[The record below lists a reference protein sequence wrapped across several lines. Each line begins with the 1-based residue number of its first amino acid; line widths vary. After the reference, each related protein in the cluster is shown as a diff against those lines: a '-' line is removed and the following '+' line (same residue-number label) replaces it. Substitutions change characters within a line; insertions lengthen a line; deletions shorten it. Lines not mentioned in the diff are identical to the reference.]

1 MEKNHKAVS
10 PRGAA
15 RKILE
20 LLKLDKKDVSSIYAF
35 AILAGILSLAM
46 PLGIQTIIG
55 FVLAGSI
62 STSIVILIFLVV
74 AAVLLYGLL
83 QVRQLQ
89 LTEKIQQKLFV
100 RYSLEFAD
108 RLPKMNI
115 EKLDAYY
122 LPELVNRFF
131 DTVSLQKAVEKLLL
145 DVPAAIIQIFFG
157 LILLSLY
164 HPVFIGFGA
173 VLTLIV
179 YLIMRYT
186 LPAGFQ
192 KSIEASNMKFAT
204 AAWLEEM
211 ARVIKSFKYSRGTNL
226 NIRKTDGIVTDYLE
240 ARTSY
245 FKVLL
250 TQYWSLIIFK
260 VVITAAM
267 LIVGAVLL
275 VDQQINIGQFIAAD
289 FVIISII
296 GSVEKL
302 ILNMDK
308 VYDILTSVE
317 KLSKVTESEVEVQG
331 TVMLSDSQNGV
342 SVLFE
347 NVGFTYGNN
356 VKALNSLNL
365 NIVPGDKVCIMGESG
380 SGKSTI
386 LRLLTGAFTN
396 FTGSILLD
404 GMPIGNYNL
413 NSIRSQTGILL
424 SQQDIFNGTIWENIT
439 MGSEEIRYEEVTDLV
454 NRCGLTSFV
463 QSLPKGYDTV
473 LDPTGKRLNS
483 KIRQDI
489 LLLRALL
496 GKKRL
501 LLLEEPLNF
510 LERKYKK
517 NIQDYIFSEENA
529 TVLIATNDAD
539 TAARCNKIIYLQD
552 GVVKASGNWSA
563 IAPFLNEN
571 YGQQ

>member
-1 MEKNHKAVS
+1 MEKNKNIVS
-10 PRGAA
+10 PMGAA

-20 LLKLDKKDVSSIYAF
+20 LLNLDKKDVSSIYAF

-55 FVLAGSI
+55 FVLAGSL
-62 STSIVILIFLVV
+62 STSIVVLIVLVV
-74 AAVLLYGLL
+74 AAVIIYGLL

-89 LTEKIQQKLFV
+89 VTEKIQQKIFV
-100 RYSLEFAD
+100 RYSFEFAD

-131 DTVSLQKAVEKLLL
+131 DTISLQKAVEKLLL
-145 DVPAAIIQIFFG
+145 DVPAAVIQIFFG
-157 LILLSLY
+157 LILLSFY
-164 HPVFIGFGA
+164 HPVFIAFGA
-173 VLTLIV
+173 VLALIG
-179 YLIMRYT
+179 YLIMRFT

-192 KSIEASNMKFAT
+192 ASIEASDQKYAT

-211 ARVIKSFKYSRGTNL
+211 ARVIKSFKYSRGTEL
-226 NIRKTDGIVTDYLE
+226 NIKKTDGIVSNYLH
-240 ARTSY
+240 ARTTY

-250 TQYWSLIIFK
+250 TQYWSLIMFK
-260 VVITAAM
+260 VLITAAM

-289 FVIISII
+289 IVILSII
-296 GSVEKL
+296 ASVEKL

-308 VYDILTSVE
+308 VYDVLTSVE
-317 KLSKVTESEVEVQG
+317 KLSKITESEIETQG
-331 TVMLSDSQNGV
+331 TVELSDLNKGV
-342 SVLFE
+342 SILFE
-347 NVGFTYGNN
+347 NVGFVYGNQS
-356 VKALNSLNL
+356 KALEGLQL
-365 NIVPGDKVCIMGESG
+365 DIAAGDKVCIMGESG

-386 LRLLTGAFTN
+386 LRLLTGAFKN
-396 FTGSILLD
+396 FSGSILVD
-404 GMPIGNYNL
+404 GIPMGNYNL
-413 NSIRSQTGILL
+413 QSVRSQTGILL
-424 SQQDIFNGTIWENIT
+424 SQQDIFHGTIWENIT
-439 MGSEEIRYEEVTDLV
+439 MGSSQIQYDEVTDLV
-454 NRCGLTSFV
+454 NRCGLTSFI
-463 QSLPKGYDTV
+463 QSLPKGYDTL

-510 LERKYKK
+510 LEKRYKQ

-529 TVLIATNDAD
+529 TVIIATNDVEI
-539 TAARCNKIIYLQD
+539 AARCNKVIYLQD
-552 GVVKASGNWSA
+552 GFVKAAGNWSS
-563 IAPFLNEN
+563 IASLLNEN
-571 YGQQ
+571 YGQ

>member
-1 MEKNHKAVS
+1 MEKNKNVVS
-10 PRGAA
+10 PMGAA

-20 LLKLDKKDVSSIYAF
+20 LLNLDKKDVSSIYAF

-55 FVLAGSI
+55 FVLAGSL
-62 STSIVILIFLVV
+62 STSIVILIILVV
-74 AAVLLYGLL
+74 AAVLVYGLL

-173 VLTLIV
+173 VLTFIV

-186 LPAGFQ
+186 LPAGFEA
-192 KSIEASNMKFAT
+192 SIEASNQKFAT

-211 ARVIKSFKYSRGTNL
+211 ARVIKSFKYSRGTQL
-226 NIRKTDGIVTDYLE
+226 NIRKTDGIVTQYLN

-260 VVITAAM
+260 VLITAAM

-289 FVIISII
+289 IVILSII
-296 GSVEKL
+296 ASVEKL

-308 VYDILTSVE
+308 VYDLLTSVE
-317 KLSKVTESEVEVQG
+317 KLSKITESEIEVQG
-331 TVMLSDSQNGV
+331 TVKLSDTSKGV
-342 SVLFE
+342 SLIFE
-347 NVGFTYGNN
+347 NVGFAYGNN
-356 VKALNSLNL
+356 AIALKD
-365 NIVPGDKVCIMGESG
+365 IQFDIDAGDKLCIMGESG

-386 LRLLTGAFTN
+386 LRLLTGAFKN
-396 FTGSILLD
+396 FSGTILLD
-404 GMPIGNYNL
+404 GIPMGNYDL
-413 NSIRSQTGILL
+413 NSLRSQTGILL
-424 SQQDIFNGTIWENIT
+424 SQQDIFHGTIWENIT
-439 MGSEEIRYEEVTDLV
+439 MGSEDIQYEEVTDLV
-454 NRCGLTSFV
+454 QRCGLTSFV
-463 QSLPKGYDTV
+463 QGLPKGYDTV

-483 KIRQDI
+483 KFRQDI

-510 LERKYKK
+510 LEKTYKH
-517 NIQDYIFSEENA
+517 NIEDYIFSEENA
-529 TVLIATNDAD
+529 TVVIATNDVEI
-539 TAARCNKIIYLQD
+539 AARCNKIIYLQD
-552 GVVKASGNWSA
+552 GFVKASGNWST
-563 IAPFLNEN
+563 IASLLNEN
-571 YGQQ
+571 NGQ

>member
-1 MEKNHKAVS
+1 MEKSKNIVS
-10 PRGAA
+10 PMGAA

-20 LLKLDKKDVSSIYAF
+20 LLNLDKKDVSSIYAF

-55 FVLAGSI
+55 FVLAGSL
-62 STSIVILIFLVV
+62 SNYIVVLIVLVV
-74 AAVLLYGLL
+74 AAVIIYGLL

-89 LTEKIQQKLFV
+89 VTEKIQQKIFV
-100 RYSLEFAD
+100 RYSFEFAD

-131 DTVSLQKAVEKLLL
+131 DTISLQKAVEKLLL
-145 DVPAAIIQIFFG
+145 DVPAAVIQIFFG
-157 LILLSLY
+157 LILLSFY
-164 HPVFIGFGA
+164 HPVFIAFGA
-173 VLTLIV
+173 VLALIG
-179 YLIMRYT
+179 YLIMRFT

-192 KSIEASNMKFAT
+192 ASIEASDQKYAT

-211 ARVIKSFKYSRGTNL
+211 ARVIKSFKYSRGTEL
-226 NIRKTDGIVTDYLE
+226 NIKKTDGIVSNYLH
-240 ARTSY
+240 ARTTY

-250 TQYWSLIIFK
+250 TQYWSLIMFK
-260 VVITAAM
+260 VLITAAM

-289 FVIISII
+289 IVILSII
-296 GSVEKL
+296 ASVEKL

-308 VYDILTSVE
+308 VYDVLTSVE
-317 KLSKVTESEVEVQG
+317 KLSKITESEIETQG
-331 TVMLSDSQNGV
+331 TVELSDLNKGV
-342 SVLFE
+342 SILFE
-347 NVGFTYGNN
+347 NVGFVYGNQS
-356 VKALNSLNL
+356 KALEGLQL
-365 NIVPGDKVCIMGESG
+365 DIAAGDKVCIMGESG

-386 LRLLTGAFTN
+386 LRLLTGAFKN
-396 FTGSILLD
+396 FTGSILVD
-404 GMPIGNYNL
+404 GIPMGNYNL
-413 NSIRSQTGILL
+413 QSVRSQTGILL
-424 SQQDIFNGTIWENIT
+424 SQQDIFHGTIWENIT
-439 MGSEEIRYEEVTDLV
+439 MGSSQIQYDEVTDLV
-454 NRCGLTSFV
+454 NRCGLTSFI
-463 QSLPKGYDTV
+463 QSLPKGYDTL

-510 LERKYKK
+510 LEKRYKQ
-517 NIQDYIFSEENA
+517 NIQDYLFSEENA
-529 TVLIATNDAD
+529 TVIIATNDVEI
-539 TAARCNKIIYLQD
+539 AARCNKVIYLQD
-552 GVVKASGNWSA
+552 GFVKAAGNWSS
-563 IAPFLNEN
+563 IASLLNEN
-571 YGQQ
+571 YGQ

>member
-1 MEKNHKAVS
+1 MEKNKNAVS
-10 PRGAA
+10 PMGAA

-20 LLKLDKKDVSSIYAF
+20 LLSLDKKDVSSIYAF

-55 FVLAGSI
+55 FVMAGSL
-62 STSIVILIFLVV
+62 STSIVILIVLVV
-74 AAVLLYGLL
+74 AAVLIYGLL

-89 LTEKIQQKLFV
+89 VTEKIQQKLFV
-100 RYSLEFAD
+100 RYALEFAD

-173 VLTLIV
+173 VLTFIV
-179 YLIMRYT
+179 FLIMRFT
-186 LPAGFQ
+186 LPAGFEA
-192 KSIEASNMKFAT
+192 SIEASNQKFAT

-226 NIRKTDGIVTDYLE
+226 NIRKTDGIVTKYLD

-250 TQYWSLIIFK
+250 TQYWSLILFK

-289 FVIISII
+289 IVILSII
-296 GSVEKL
+296 ASVEKL

-308 VYDILTSVE
+308 VYDLLTSVE
-317 KLSKVTESEVEVQG
+317 KLSKITESEIEVHG
-331 TVMLSDSQNGV
+331 TVELADTPKGV
-342 SVLFE
+342 SLLFE
-347 NVGFTYGNN
+347 KVGFIYGNN
-356 VKALNSLNL
+356 SKALDGIDL
-365 NIVPGDKVCIMGESG
+365 NIAPGDKVCIMGESG

-386 LRLLTGAFTN
+386 LRLLTGAFNN
-396 FTGSILLD
+396 FSGSILLD
-404 GMPIGNYNL
+404 GMPMGNYNL
-413 NSIRSQTGILL
+413 NSVRSQTGILL
-424 SQQDIFNGTIWENIT
+424 SQQDIFHGTIWENIT
-439 MGSEEIRYEEVTDLV
+439 MGSEDIKYEEVTDLV

-463 QSLPKGYDTV
+463 QSLPKGYDTT

-501 LLLEEPLNF
+501 LLLEEPLSF
-510 LERKYKK
+510 LEKTYKH
-517 NIQDYIFSEENA
+517 NIQDYIFSEDNA
-529 TVLIATNDAD
+529 TVIIATNDVE
-539 TAARCNKIIYLQD
+539 TAARCNKIIYLEE
-552 GVVKASGNWSA
+552 GSVKATGDWST
-563 IAPFLNEN
+563 IAPLLNEN
-571 YGQQ
+571 YGQ

>member
-1 MEKNHKAVS
+1 MEKNKNVVS
-10 PRGAA
+10 PMGAA

-20 LLKLDKKDVSSIYAF
+20 LLSLDKKDVSSIYAF

-55 FVLAGSI
+55 FVLAGSL
-62 STSIVILIFLVV
+62 STSIVVLIVLVV
-74 AAVLLYGLL
+74 AAVIIYGLL

-89 LTEKIQQKLFV
+89 VTEKIQQKIFV
-100 RYSLEFAD
+100 RYSFEFAD

-131 DTVSLQKAVEKLLL
+131 ETVSLQKAIEKLLL

-157 LILLSLY
+157 LILLSFY
-164 HPVFIGFGA
+164 HPVFIAFGA
-173 VLTLIV
+173 VLALIG

-192 KSIEASNMKFAT
+192 ASIQASDQKFAT

-211 ARVIKSFKYSRGTNL
+211 ARVIKSFKYSRGTEL
-226 NIRKTDGIVTDYLE
+226 NIKKTDGIVSNYLQ

-250 TQYWSLIIFK
+250 TQYWSLIMFK
-260 VVITAAM
+260 VLITAAM

-289 FVIISII
+289 IVILSII
-296 GSVEKL
+296 ASVEKL

-308 VYDILTSVE
+308 VYDVLTSVE
-317 KLSKVTESEVEVQG
+317 KLSKITESEIETQG
-331 TVMLSDSQNGV
+331 SVHLSDTSKGV
-342 SVLFE
+342 SILFE
-347 NVGFTYGNN
+347 NVGFVYGNQS
-356 VKALNSLNL
+356 KALEGLQL
-365 NIVPGDKVCIMGESG
+365 NIAAGDKVCIMGESG

-386 LRLLTGAFTN
+386 LRLLTGAFKN

-404 GMPIGNYNL
+404 GIPMGNYNL
-413 NSIRSQTGILL
+413 QSVRSQTGILL
-424 SQQDIFNGTIWENIT
+424 SQQDIFHGTIWENIT
-439 MGSEEIRYEEVTDLV
+439 MGSNQIHYDEVTDLV
-454 NRCGLTSFV
+454 NRCGLTSFI

-510 LERKYKK
+510 LEKRYKQ

-529 TVLIATNDAD
+529 TVIIATNDAEI
-539 TAARCNKIIYLQD
+539 AARCNKVIYLQD
-552 GVVKASGNWSA
+552 GFVKASGNWST
-563 IAPFLNEN
+563 IASLLNEN
-571 YGQQ
+571 YGQ

>member
-1 MEKNHKAVS
+1 
-10 PRGAA
+10 
-15 RKILE
+15 E
-20 LLKLDKKDVSSIYAF
+20 LLSLDKKDVSSIYAF

-55 FVLAGSI
+55 FVLAGSL
-62 STSIVILIFLVV
+62 STSIVVLIVLVV
-74 AAVLLYGLL
+74 AAVIIYGLL

-89 LTEKIQQKLFV
+89 VTEKIQQKIFV
-100 RYSLEFAD
+100 RYSFEFAD

-131 DTVSLQKAVEKLLL
+131 DTISLQKAVEKLLL

-157 LILLSLY
+157 LILLSFY
-164 HPVFIGFGA
+164 HPVFIAFGA
-173 VLTLIV
+173 VLALIG
-179 YLIMRYT
+179 YLIMRFT

-192 KSIEASNMKFAT
+192 ASIEASDQKYAT

-211 ARVIKSFKYSRGTNL
+211 ARVIKSFKYSRGTEL
-226 NIRKTDGIVTDYLE
+226 NIKKTDGIVSNYLH
-240 ARTSY
+240 ARTTY

-250 TQYWSLIIFK
+250 TQYWSLIMFK
-260 VVITAAM
+260 VLITAAM

-289 FVIISII
+289 IVILSII
-296 GSVEKL
+296 ASVEKL

-308 VYDILTSVE
+308 VYDVLTSVE
-317 KLSKVTESEVEVQG
+317 KLSKITESEIETQG
-331 TVMLSDSQNGV
+331 TVELSDLNKGV
-342 SVLFE
+342 SILFE
-347 NVGFTYGNN
+347 NVGFVYGNQS
-356 VKALNSLNL
+356 KALEGLQL
-365 NIVPGDKVCIMGESG
+365 DIAAGDKVCIMGESG

-386 LRLLTGAFTN
+386 LRLLTGAFKN
-396 FTGSILLD
+396 FTGSILVD
-404 GMPIGNYNL
+404 GIPMGNYNL
-413 NSIRSQTGILL
+413 HSVRSQTGILL
-424 SQQDIFNGTIWENIT
+424 SQQDIFHGTIWENIT
-439 MGSEEIRYEEVTDLV
+439 MGSSQIQYDEVTDLV
-454 NRCGLTSFV
+454 NRCGLTSFI
-463 QSLPKGYDTV
+463 QSLPKGYDTL

-510 LERKYKK
+510 LEKRYKQ

-529 TVLIATNDAD
+529 TVIIATNDVEI
-539 TAARCNKIIYLQD
+539 AARCNKVIYLQD
-552 GVVKASGNWSA
+552 GFVKAAGNWSS
-563 IAPFLNEN
+563 IASLLNEN
-571 YGQQ
+571 YGQ

>member
-1 MEKNHKAVS
+1 MEKNKNIVS
-10 PRGAA
+10 PMGAA

-20 LLKLDKKDVSSIYAF
+20 LLNLDKKDVSSIYAF

-55 FVLAGSI
+55 FVLAGSL
-62 STSIVILIFLVV
+62 STSIVVLIVLVV
-74 AAVLLYGLL
+74 AAVIIYGLL

-89 LTEKIQQKLFV
+89 VTEKIQQKIFV
-100 RYSLEFAD
+100 RYSFEFAD

-131 DTVSLQKAVEKLLL
+131 DTISLQKAVEKLLL
-145 DVPAAIIQIFFG
+145 DVPAAVIQIFFG
-157 LILLSLY
+157 LILLSFY
-164 HPVFIGFGA
+164 HPVFIAFGA
-173 VLTLIV
+173 VLALIG
-179 YLIMRYT
+179 YLIMRFT

-192 KSIEASNMKFAT
+192 ASIEASDQKYAT

-211 ARVIKSFKYSRGTNL
+211 ARVIKSFKYSRGTEL
-226 NIRKTDGIVTDYLE
+226 NIKKTDGIVSNYLH
-240 ARTSY
+240 ARTTY

-250 TQYWSLIIFK
+250 TQYWSLIMFK
-260 VVITAAM
+260 VLITAAM

-289 FVIISII
+289 IVILSII
-296 GSVEKL
+296 ASVEKL

-308 VYDILTSVE
+308 VYDVLTSVE
-317 KLSKVTESEVEVQG
+317 KLSKITESEIETQG
-331 TVMLSDSQNGV
+331 TVELSDLNKGV
-342 SVLFE
+342 SILFE
-347 NVGFTYGNN
+347 NVGFVYGNQS
-356 VKALNSLNL
+356 KALEGLQL
-365 NIVPGDKVCIMGESG
+365 DIAAGDKVCIMGESG

-386 LRLLTGAFTN
+386 LRLLTGAFKN
-396 FTGSILLD
+396 FSGSILVD
-404 GMPIGNYNL
+404 GIPMGNYNL
-413 NSIRSQTGILL
+413 QSVRSQTGILL
-424 SQQDIFNGTIWENIT
+424 SQQDIFHGTIWENIT
-439 MGSEEIRYEEVTDLV
+439 MGSSQIQYDEVTDLV
-454 NRCGLTSFV
+454 NRCGLTSFI
-463 QSLPKGYDTV
+463 QSLPKGYDTL

-510 LERKYKK
+510 LEKRYKQ
-517 NIQDYIFSEENA
+517 NIQDYLFSEENA
-529 TVLIATNDAD
+529 TVIIATNDVEI
-539 TAARCNKIIYLQD
+539 AARCNKVIYLQD
-552 GVVKASGNWSA
+552 GFVKAVGNWSS
-563 IAPFLNEN
+563 IASLLNEN
-571 YGQQ
+571 YGQ

>member
-1 MEKNHKAVS
+1 
-10 PRGAA
+10 
-15 RKILE
+15 LE
-20 LLKLDKKDVSSIYAF
+20 LLSLDKKDVSSIYAF

-55 FVLAGSI
+55 FVLAGSL
-62 STSIVILIFLVV
+62 STSIVVLIVLVV
-74 AAVLLYGLL
+74 AAVIIYGLL

-89 LTEKIQQKLFV
+89 VTEKIQQKIFV
-100 RYSLEFAD
+100 RYSFEFAD

-131 DTVSLQKAVEKLLL
+131 DTISLQKAVEKLLL

-157 LILLSLY
+157 LILLSFY
-164 HPVFIGFGA
+164 HPVFIAFGA
-173 VLTLIV
+173 VLALIG
-179 YLIMRYT
+179 YLIMRFT

-192 KSIEASNMKFAT
+192 ASIEASDQKYAT

-211 ARVIKSFKYSRGTNL
+211 ARVIKSFKYSRGTEL
-226 NIRKTDGIVTDYLE
+226 NIKKTDGIVSNYLH
-240 ARTSY
+240 ARTTY

-250 TQYWSLIIFK
+250 TQYWSLIMFK
-260 VVITAAM
+260 VLITAAM

-289 FVIISII
+289 IVILSII
-296 GSVEKL
+296 ASVEKL

-308 VYDILTSVE
+308 VYDVLTSVE
-317 KLSKVTESEVEVQG
+317 KLSKITESEIETQG
-331 TVMLSDSQNGV
+331 TVELSDLNKGV
-342 SVLFE
+342 SILFE
-347 NVGFTYGNN
+347 NVGFVYGNQS
-356 VKALNSLNL
+356 KALEGLQL
-365 NIVPGDKVCIMGESG
+365 DIAAGDKVCIMGESG

-386 LRLLTGAFTN
+386 LRLLTGAFKN
-396 FTGSILLD
+396 FTGSILVD
-404 GMPIGNYNL
+404 GIPMGNYNL
-413 NSIRSQTGILL
+413 HSVRSQTGILL
-424 SQQDIFNGTIWENIT
+424 SQQDIFHGTIWENIT
-439 MGSEEIRYEEVTDLV
+439 MGSSQIQYDEVTDLV
-454 NRCGLTSFV
+454 NRCGLTSFI
-463 QSLPKGYDTV
+463 QSLPKGYDTL

-510 LERKYKK
+510 LEKRYKQ

-529 TVLIATNDAD
+529 TVIIATNDVEI
-539 TAARCNKIIYLQD
+539 AARCNKVIYLQD
-552 GVVKASGNWSA
+552 GFVKAAGNWSS
-563 IAPFLNEN
+563 IASLLNEN
-571 YGQQ
+571 YGQ

>member
-1 MEKNHKAVS
+1 MEKNKNVVS
-10 PRGAA
+10 PMGAA

-20 LLKLDKKDVSSIYAF
+20 LLRLDKKDVSSIYAF

-55 FVLAGSI
+55 FVMAGSL
-62 STSIVILIFLVV
+62 STSIVILIVLVV
-74 AAVLLYGLL
+74 AAVFIYGLL

-89 LTEKIQQKLFV
+89 VTEKIQQKLFV

-173 VLTLIV
+173 VLTFIV
-179 YLIMRYT
+179 YLIMRFT

-192 KSIEASNMKFAT
+192 ASIEASNQKFAT

-211 ARVIKSFKYSRGTNL
+211 ARVIKSFKYSRGTEL
-226 NIRKTDGIVTDYLE
+226 NIKKTDGIVSQYLD

-250 TQYWSLIIFK
+250 TQYWSLIVFK
-260 VVITAAM
+260 VLITAAM

-289 FVIISII
+289 FVILSII
-296 GSVEKL
+296 ASVEKL

-308 VYDILTSVE
+308 VYDLLTSVE
-317 KLSKVTESEVEVQG
+317 KLSKITESEIEVQG
-331 TVMLSDSQNGV
+331 TVELADASKGV
-342 SVLFE
+342 SILFE
-347 NVGFTYGNN
+347 NVGFVYGNQS
-356 VKALNSLNL
+356 KALEGLQL
-365 NIVPGDKVCIMGESG
+365 NIAAGDKVCIMGESG

-386 LRLLTGAFTN
+386 LRLLTGAFKN
-396 FTGSILLD
+396 FSGSILLD
-404 GMPIGNYNL
+404 GIPMGNYNL
-413 NSIRSQTGILL
+413 NSVRSQTGILL

-439 MGSEEIRYEEVTDLV
+439 MGSNQIQYDEVTDLV
-454 NRCGLTSFV
+454 NRCGLTSFI

-510 LERKYKK
+510 LEKRYKQ

-529 TVLIATNDAD
+529 TVIIATNDAEI
-539 TAARCNKIIYLQD
+539 AARCNKVIYLQD
-552 GVVKASGNWSA
+552 GFVKASGNWST
-563 IAPFLNEN
+563 IASLLNEN
-571 YGQQ
+571 YGQ

>member
-1 MEKNHKAVS
+1 MEKNKNVVS
-10 PRGAA
+10 PMGAA

-20 LLKLDKKDVSSIYAF
+20 LLSLDKKDVSSIYAF

-55 FVLAGSI
+55 FVLAGSL
-62 STSIVILIFLVV
+62 STSIVVLIVLVV
-74 AAVLLYGLL
+74 AAVIIYGLL

-89 LTEKIQQKLFV
+89 VTEKIQQKIFV
-100 RYSLEFAD
+100 RYSFEFAD

-131 DTVSLQKAVEKLLL
+131 DTISLQKAVEKLLL

-157 LILLSLY
+157 LILLSFY
-164 HPVFIGFGA
+164 HPVFIAFGA
-173 VLTLIV
+173 VLALIG
-179 YLIMRYT
+179 YLIMRFT

-192 KSIEASNMKFAT
+192 ASIEASDQKYAT

-211 ARVIKSFKYSRGTNL
+211 ARVIKSFKYSRGTEL
-226 NIRKTDGIVTDYLE
+226 NIKKTDGIVSNYLH
-240 ARTSY
+240 ARTTY

-250 TQYWSLIIFK
+250 TQYWSLIMFK
-260 VVITAAM
+260 VLITAAM

-289 FVIISII
+289 IVILSII
-296 GSVEKL
+296 ASVEKL

-308 VYDILTSVE
+308 VYDVLTSVE
-317 KLSKVTESEVEVQG
+317 KLSKITESEIETQG
-331 TVMLSDSQNGV
+331 TVELSDLNKGV
-342 SVLFE
+342 FILFE
-347 NVGFTYGNN
+347 NVGFVYGNQS
-356 VKALNSLNL
+356 KALEGLQL
-365 NIVPGDKVCIMGESG
+365 DIAAGDKVCIMGESG

-386 LRLLTGAFTN
+386 LRLLTGAFKN
-396 FTGSILLD
+396 FTGSILVD
-404 GMPIGNYNL
+404 GIPMGNYNL
-413 NSIRSQTGILL
+413 HSVRSQTGILL
-424 SQQDIFNGTIWENIT
+424 SQQDIFHGTIWENIT
-439 MGSEEIRYEEVTDLV
+439 MGSSQIQYDEVTDLV
-454 NRCGLTSFV
+454 NRCGLTSFI
-463 QSLPKGYDTV
+463 QSLPKGYDTL

-510 LERKYKK
+510 LEKRYKQ

-529 TVLIATNDAD
+529 TVIIATNDVEI
-539 TAARCNKIIYLQD
+539 AARCNKVIYLQD
-552 GVVKASGNWSA
+552 GFVKAAGNWSS
-563 IAPFLNEN
+563 IASLLNEN
-571 YGQQ
+571 YGQ

>member
-1 MEKNHKAVS
+1 MEKNKKVVS
-10 PRGAA
+10 PMGAT

-20 LLKLDKKDVSSIYAF
+20 LLSLDKKDVSSIYAF

-55 FVLAGSI
+55 FVMAGSL
-62 STSIVILIFLVV
+62 STSIVILIVLVV
-74 AAVLLYGLL
+74 AAVLLLGLL

-89 LTEKIQQKLFV
+89 VTEKIQQKLFV

-157 LILLSLY
+157 LILLSMY

-192 KSIEASNMKFAT
+192 ASIEASDQKFAT
-204 AAWLEEM
+204 ASWLEEM
-211 ARVIKSFKYSRGTNL
+211 ARVIKSFKYSRGTKL
-226 NIRKTDGIVTDYLE
+226 NIRKTDGIVTKYLD

-250 TQYWSLIIFK
+250 TQYWSLILFK

-267 LIVGAVLL
+267 LIVGAILL

-289 FVIISII
+289 IVIISII
-296 GSVEKL
+296 ASVEKL

-308 VYDILTSVE
+308 VYDLLTSVE
-317 KLSKVTESEVEVQG
+317 KLSKITESEIEKHG
-331 TVMLSDSQNGV
+331 TVILSDTPKGV
-342 SVLFE
+342 SLLFE

-356 VKALNSLNL
+356 SKALEGLSLN
-365 NIVPGDKVCIMGESG
+365 IDPGDKICIMGESG

-386 LRLLTGAFTN
+386 LRLLTGAFNN

-404 GMPIGNYNL
+404 GIPLGNYNL
-413 NSIRSQTGILL
+413 NSVRSQTGILL
-424 SQQDIFNGTIWENIT
+424 SQQDIFHGTIWENIT
-439 MGSEEIRYEEVTDLV
+439 MGSEEISYEEVTDLV

-463 QSLPKGYDTV
+463 QSLPQGYDTV

-510 LERKYKK
+510 LEKTYKH
-517 NIQDYIFSEENA
+517 NIQDYIFSEENV
-529 TVLIATNDAD
+529 TVIIATNDVE
-539 TAARCNKIIYLQD
+539 TAARCNKIVYLEE
-552 GVVKASGNWSA
+552 GVVKASGNWST
-563 IAPFLNEN
+563 IAPLLNEN
-571 YGQQ
+571 HGQ

>member
-1 MEKNHKAVS
+1 MEKNKNAVS
-10 PRGAA
+10 PMGAA

-20 LLKLDKKDVSSIYAF
+20 LLSLDKKDVSSIYAF

-55 FVLAGSI
+55 FVMAGSL
-62 STSIVILIFLVV
+62 STSIVILIVLVV
-74 AAVLLYGLL
+74 AAVLLLGLL

-89 LTEKIQQKLFV
+89 VTEKIQQKLFV

-157 LILLSLY
+157 LILLSMY
-164 HPVFIGFGA
+164 HRVFIGFGA

-192 KSIEASNMKFAT
+192 ASIEASDQKFAT
-204 AAWLEEM
+204 ASWLEEM
-211 ARVIKSFKYSRGTNL
+211 ARVIKSFKYSRGTKL
-226 NIRKTDGIVTDYLE
+226 NIRKTDGIVTKYLD

-250 TQYWSLIIFK
+250 TQYWSLILFK

-267 LIVGAVLL
+267 LIVGAILL

-289 FVIISII
+289 IVIISII
-296 GSVEKL
+296 ASVEKL

-308 VYDILTSVE
+308 VYDLLTSVE
-317 KLSKVTESEVEVQG
+317 KLSKITESEIEKHG
-331 TVMLSDSQNGV
+331 TVILSDTAKGV
-342 SVLFE
+342 SLLFE

-356 VKALNSLNL
+356 SKALEGLSLN
-365 NIVPGDKVCIMGESG
+365 IDPGDKICIMGESG

-386 LRLLTGAFTN
+386 LRLLTGAFNN

-404 GMPIGNYNL
+404 GIPLGNYNL
-413 NSIRSQTGILL
+413 NSVRSQTGILL
-424 SQQDIFNGTIWENIT
+424 SQQDIFHGTIWENIT
-439 MGSEEIRYEEVTDLV
+439 MGSEEISYEEVTDLV

-463 QSLPKGYDTV
+463 QSLPQGYDTV

-510 LERKYKK
+510 LEKTYKH
-517 NIQDYIFSEENA
+517 NIQDYIFSEENV
-529 TVLIATNDAD
+529 TVIIATNDVE
-539 TAARCNKIIYLQD
+539 TAARCNKIIYLEE
-552 GVVKASGNWSA
+552 GVVKASGNWST
-563 IAPFLNEN
+563 IAPLLNEN
-571 YGQQ
+571 HGQ

>member
-1 MEKNHKAVS
+1 MEKNKNAVS
-10 PRGAA
+10 PMGAA

-20 LLKLDKKDVSSIYAF
+20 LLSLDKKDVSSIYAF

-55 FVLAGSI
+55 FVMAGSL
-62 STSIVILIFLVV
+62 STSIVILIVLVV
-74 AAVLLYGLL
+74 AAVLLLGLL

-89 LTEKIQQKLFV
+89 VTEKIQQKLFV

-157 LILLSLY
+157 LILLSMY

-192 KSIEASNMKFAT
+192 ASIEASDQKFAT
-204 AAWLEEM
+204 ASWLEEM
-211 ARVIKSFKYSRGTNL
+211 ARVIKSFKYSRGTKL
-226 NIRKTDGIVTDYLE
+226 NIRKTDGIVTKYLD

-250 TQYWSLIIFK
+250 TQYWSLILFK

-267 LIVGAVLL
+267 LIVGAILL

-289 FVIISII
+289 IVIISII
-296 GSVEKL
+296 ASVEKL

-308 VYDILTSVE
+308 VYDLLTSVE
-317 KLSKVTESEVEVQG
+317 KLSKITESEIEKHG
-331 TVMLSDSQNGV
+331 TVILSDTAKGV
-342 SVLFE
+342 SLLFE

-356 VKALNSLNL
+356 SKALEGLSLN
-365 NIVPGDKVCIMGESG
+365 IDPGDKICIMGESG

-386 LRLLTGAFTN
+386 LRLLTGAFNN

-404 GMPIGNYNL
+404 GIPLGNYNL
-413 NSIRSQTGILL
+413 NSVRSQTGILL
-424 SQQDIFNGTIWENIT
+424 SQQDIFHGTIWENIT
-439 MGSEEIRYEEVTDLV
+439 MGSEEISYEEVTDLV

-463 QSLPKGYDTV
+463 QSLPQGYDTV

-510 LERKYKK
+510 LEKTYKH
-517 NIQDYIFSEENA
+517 NIQDYIFSEENV
-529 TVLIATNDAD
+529 TVIIATNDVE
-539 TAARCNKIIYLQD
+539 TAARCNKIIYLEE
-552 GVVKASGNWSA
+552 GVVKASGNWST
-563 IAPFLNEN
+563 IAPLLNEN
-571 YGQQ
+571 HGQ

>member
-1 MEKNHKAVS
+1 MEKNKNAVS
-10 PRGAA
+10 PMGAA

-20 LLKLDKKDVSSIYAF
+20 LLSLDKKDVSSIYAF

-55 FVLAGSI
+55 FVMAGSL
-62 STSIVILIFLVV
+62 STSIVILIVLVV
-74 AAVLLYGLL
+74 AAVLLLGLL

-89 LTEKIQQKLFV
+89 VTEKIQQKLFV

-157 LILLSLY
+157 LILLSMY

-192 KSIEASNMKFAT
+192 ASIEASDQKFAT
-204 AAWLEEM
+204 ASWLEEM
-211 ARVIKSFKYSRGTNL
+211 ARVIKSFKYSRGTKL
-226 NIRKTDGIVTDYLE
+226 NIRKTDGIVTKYLD

-250 TQYWSLIIFK
+250 TQYWSLILFK

-267 LIVGAVLL
+267 LIVGAILL

-289 FVIISII
+289 IVIISII
-296 GSVEKL
+296 ASVEKL

-308 VYDILTSVE
+308 VYDLLTSVE
-317 KLSKVTESEVEVQG
+317 KLSKITESEIEKHG
-331 TVMLSDSQNGV
+331 TVILSDTAKGV
-342 SVLFE
+342 SLLFE

-356 VKALNSLNL
+356 SKALEGLSLN
-365 NIVPGDKVCIMGESG
+365 IDPGDKICIMGESG

-386 LRLLTGAFTN
+386 LRLLTGAFNN

-404 GMPIGNYNL
+404 GIPLGNYNL
-413 NSIRSQTGILL
+413 NSVRSQTGILL
-424 SQQDIFNGTIWENIT
+424 SQQDIFHGTIWENIT
-439 MGSEEIRYEEVTDLV
+439 MGSEEISYEEVTDLV

-463 QSLPKGYDTV
+463 QSLPQGYDTV

-510 LERKYKK
+510 LEKTYKH
-517 NIQDYIFSEENA
+517 NIQDYIFSEENV
-529 TVLIATNDAD
+529 TVIIATNDVE
-539 TAARCNKIIYLQD
+539 TAARCNKIIYLEE
-552 GVVKASGNWSA
+552 GVVKASV
-563 IAPFLNEN
+563 I
-571 YGQQ
+571 GQLLLHF

>member
-1 MEKNHKAVS
+1 MEKNKNVVS
-10 PRGAA
+10 PMGAA

-20 LLKLDKKDVSSIYAF
+20 LLRLDKKDVSSIYAF

-55 FVLAGSI
+55 FVMAGSL
-62 STSIVILIFLVV
+62 STSIVILIVLVV
-74 AAVLLYGLL
+74 AAVFIYGLL

-89 LTEKIQQKLFV
+89 VTEKIQQKLFV

-131 DTVSLQKAVEKLLL
+131 DTVSLQKAVEKILL

-173 VLTLIV
+173 VLTFIV
-179 YLIMRYT
+179 YLIMRFT

-192 KSIEASNMKFAT
+192 ASIEASNQKFAT

-211 ARVIKSFKYSRGTNL
+211 ARVIKSFKYSRGTEL
-226 NIRKTDGIVTDYLE
+226 NIKKTDGIVSQYLD

-250 TQYWSLIIFK
+250 TQYWSLIVFK
-260 VVITAAM
+260 VLITAAM

-289 FVIISII
+289 FVILSII
-296 GSVEKL
+296 ASVEKL

-308 VYDILTSVE
+308 VYDLLTSVE
-317 KLSKVTESEVEVQG
+317 KLSKITESEIEVQG
-331 TVMLSDSQNGV
+331 TVELADTSKGV
-342 SVLFE
+342 SILFE
-347 NVGFTYGNN
+347 NVGFVYGNQS
-356 VKALNSLNL
+356 KALEGLQL
-365 NIVPGDKVCIMGESG
+365 NIAAGDKVCIMGESG

-386 LRLLTGAFTN
+386 LRLLTGAFKN
-396 FTGSILLD
+396 FSGSILLD
-404 GMPIGNYNL
+404 GIPMGNYNL
-413 NSIRSQTGILL
+413 NSVRSQTGILL

-439 MGSEEIRYEEVTDLV
+439 MGSNQIQYDEVTDLV
-454 NRCGLTSFV
+454 NRCGLTSFI

-510 LERKYKK
+510 LEKRYKQ

-529 TVLIATNDAD
+529 TVIIATNDAEI
-539 TAARCNKIIYLQD
+539 AARCNKVIYLQD
-552 GVVKASGNWSA
+552 GFVKASGNWST
-563 IAPFLNEN
+563 IASLLNEN
-571 YGQQ
+571 YGQ

>member
-1 MEKNHKAVS
+1 MEKNKKVVS
-10 PRGAA
+10 PMGAA

-20 LLKLDKKDVSSIYAF
+20 LLSLDKKDVSSIYAF

-55 FVLAGSI
+55 FVMAGSL
-62 STSIVILIFLVV
+62 STSIVILIVLVV
-74 AAVLLYGLL
+74 AAVLLLGLL

-89 LTEKIQQKLFV
+89 VTEKIQQKLFV

-157 LILLSLY
+157 LILLSMY

-192 KSIEASNMKFAT
+192 ASIEASDQKFAT
-204 AAWLEEM
+204 ASWLEEM
-211 ARVIKSFKYSRGTNL
+211 ARVIKSFKYSRGTKL
-226 NIRKTDGIVTDYLE
+226 NIRKTDGIVTKYLD

-250 TQYWSLIIFK
+250 TQYWSLILFK

-267 LIVGAVLL
+267 LIVGAILL

-289 FVIISII
+289 IVIISII
-296 GSVEKL
+296 ASVEKL

-308 VYDILTSVE
+308 VYDLLTSVE
-317 KLSKVTESEVEVQG
+317 KLSKITESEIEKHG
-331 TVMLSDSQNGV
+331 TVILSDTAKGV
-342 SVLFE
+342 SLLFE

-356 VKALNSLNL
+356 SKALEGLSLN
-365 NIVPGDKVCIMGESG
+365 IDPGDKICIMGESG

-386 LRLLTGAFTN
+386 LRLLTGAFNN

-404 GMPIGNYNL
+404 GIPLGNYNL
-413 NSIRSQTGILL
+413 NSVRSQTGILL
-424 SQQDIFNGTIWENIT
+424 SQQDIFHGTIWENIT
-439 MGSEEIRYEEVTDLV
+439 MGSEEISYEEVTDLV

-463 QSLPKGYDTV
+463 QSLPQGYDTV

-510 LERKYKK
+510 LEKTYKH
-517 NIQDYIFSEENA
+517 NIQDYIFSEENV
-529 TVLIATNDAD
+529 TVIIATNDVE
-539 TAARCNKIIYLQD
+539 TAARCNKIVYLEE
-552 GVVKASGNWSA
+552 GVVKASGNWST
-563 IAPFLNEN
+563 IAPLLNEN
-571 YGQQ
+571 HGQ

>member
-1 MEKNHKAVS
+1 MEKSKNIVS
-10 PRGAA
+10 PMGAA

-20 LLKLDKKDVSSIYAF
+20 LLNLDKKDVSSIYAF

-55 FVLAGSI
+55 FVLAGSL
-62 STSIVILIFLVV
+62 STSIVVLIVLVV
-74 AAVLLYGLL
+74 AAVIIYGLL

-89 LTEKIQQKLFV
+89 VTEKIQQKIFV
-100 RYSLEFAD
+100 RYSFEFAD

-131 DTVSLQKAVEKLLL
+131 DTISLQKAVEKLLL

-157 LILLSLY
+157 LILLSFY
-164 HPVFIGFGA
+164 HPVFIAFGA
-173 VLTLIV
+173 VLALIG
-179 YLIMRYT
+179 YLIMRFT

-192 KSIEASNMKFAT
+192 ASIEASDQKYAT

-211 ARVIKSFKYSRGTNL
+211 ARVIKSFKYSRGTEL
-226 NIRKTDGIVTDYLE
+226 NIKKTDGIVSNYLH
-240 ARTSY
+240 ARTTY

-250 TQYWSLIIFK
+250 TQYWSLIMFK
-260 VVITAAM
+260 VLITAAM

-289 FVIISII
+289 IVILSII
-296 GSVEKL
+296 ASVEKL

-308 VYDILTSVE
+308 VYDVLTSVE
-317 KLSKVTESEVEVQG
+317 KLSKITESEIETQG
-331 TVMLSDSQNGV
+331 TVELSDLNKGV
-342 SVLFE
+342 SILFE
-347 NVGFTYGNN
+347 NVGFVYGNQS
-356 VKALNSLNL
+356 KALEGLQL
-365 NIVPGDKVCIMGESG
+365 DIAAGDKVCIMGESG

-386 LRLLTGAFTN
+386 LRLLTGAFKN
-396 FTGSILLD
+396 FTGSILVD
-404 GMPIGNYNL
+404 GIPMGNYNL
-413 NSIRSQTGILL
+413 HSVRSQTGILL
-424 SQQDIFNGTIWENIT
+424 SQQDIFHGTIWENIT
-439 MGSEEIRYEEVTDLV
+439 MGSSHIQYDEVTDLV
-454 NRCGLTSFV
+454 NRCGLTSFI
-463 QSLPKGYDTV
+463 QSLPKGYDTL

-510 LERKYKK
+510 LEKRYKQ

-529 TVLIATNDAD
+529 TVIIATNDVEI
-539 TAARCNKIIYLQD
+539 AARCNKVIYLQD
-552 GVVKASGNWSA
+552 GFVKAAGNWSS
-563 IAPFLNEN
+563 IASFLNEN
-571 YGQQ
+571 YGQ

>member
-1 MEKNHKAVS
+1 MEKNKNVVS
-10 PRGAA
+10 PTGAA

-20 LLKLDKKDVSSIYAF
+20 LLSLDKKDVSSIYAF

-55 FVLAGSI
+55 FVLAGSL
-62 STSIVILIFLVV
+62 STSIVVLIVLVV
-74 AAVLLYGLL
+74 AAVIIYGLL

-89 LTEKIQQKLFV
+89 VTEKIQQKIFV
-100 RYSLEFAD
+100 RYSFEFAD

-131 DTVSLQKAVEKLLL
+131 DTISLQKAVEKLLL

-157 LILLSLY
+157 LILLSFY
-164 HPVFIGFGA
+164 HPVFIAFGA
-173 VLTLIV
+173 VLALIG
-179 YLIMRYT
+179 YLIMRFT

-192 KSIEASNMKFAT
+192 ASIEASDQKYAT

-211 ARVIKSFKYSRGTNL
+211 ARVIKSFKYSRGTEL
-226 NIRKTDGIVTDYLE
+226 NIKKTDGIVSNYLH
-240 ARTSY
+240 ARTTY

-250 TQYWSLIIFK
+250 TQYWSLIMFK
-260 VVITAAM
+260 VLITAAM

-289 FVIISII
+289 IVILSII
-296 GSVEKL
+296 ASVEKL

-308 VYDILTSVE
+308 VYDVLTSVE
-317 KLSKVTESEVEVQG
+317 KLSKITESEIETQG
-331 TVMLSDSQNGV
+331 TVELSDLNKGV
-342 SVLFE
+342 SILFE
-347 NVGFTYGNN
+347 NVGFVYGNQS
-356 VKALNSLNL
+356 KALEGLQL
-365 NIVPGDKVCIMGESG
+365 DIAAGDKVCIMGESG

-386 LRLLTGAFTN
+386 LRLLTGAFKN
-396 FTGSILLD
+396 FTGSILVD
-404 GMPIGNYNL
+404 GIPMGNYNL
-413 NSIRSQTGILL
+413 HSVRSQTGILL
-424 SQQDIFNGTIWENIT
+424 SQQDIFHGTIWENIT
-439 MGSEEIRYEEVTDLV
+439 MGSSHIQYDEVTDLV
-454 NRCGLTSFV
+454 NRCGLTSFI
-463 QSLPKGYDTV
+463 QSLPKGYDTL

-510 LERKYKK
+510 LEKRYKQ

-529 TVLIATNDAD
+529 TVIIATNDVEI
-539 TAARCNKIIYLQD
+539 AARCNKVIYLQD
-552 GVVKASGNWSA
+552 GFVKAAGNWSS
-563 IAPFLNEN
+563 IASLLNEN
-571 YGQQ
+571 YGQ

>member
-1 MEKNHKAVS
+1 MEKSKNIVS
-10 PRGAA
+10 PMGAA

-20 LLKLDKKDVSSIYAF
+20 LLNLDKKDVSSIYAF

-55 FVLAGSI
+55 FVLAGSL
-62 STSIVILIFLVV
+62 STSIVVLIVLVV
-74 AAVLLYGLL
+74 AAVIIYGLL

-89 LTEKIQQKLFV
+89 VTEKIQQKIFV
-100 RYSLEFAD
+100 RYSFEFAD

-131 DTVSLQKAVEKLLL
+131 DTISLQKAVEKLLL
-145 DVPAAIIQIFFG
+145 DVPAAVIQIFFG
-157 LILLSLY
+157 LILLSFY
-164 HPVFIGFGA
+164 HPVFIAFGA
-173 VLTLIV
+173 VLALIG
-179 YLIMRYT
+179 YLIMRFT

-192 KSIEASNMKFAT
+192 ASIEASDQKYAT

-211 ARVIKSFKYSRGTNL
+211 ARVIKSFKYSRGTEL
-226 NIRKTDGIVTDYLE
+226 NIKKTDGIVSNYLH
-240 ARTSY
+240 ARTTY

-250 TQYWSLIIFK
+250 TQYWSLIMFK
-260 VVITAAM
+260 VLITAAM

-289 FVIISII
+289 IVILSII
-296 GSVEKL
+296 ASVEKL

-308 VYDILTSVE
+308 VYDVLTSVE
-317 KLSKVTESEVEVQG
+317 KLSKITESEIETQG
-331 TVMLSDSQNGV
+331 TVELSDLNKGV
-342 SVLFE
+342 SILFE
-347 NVGFTYGNN
+347 NVGFVYGNQS
-356 VKALNSLNL
+356 KALEGLQL
-365 NIVPGDKVCIMGESG
+365 DIAAGDKVCIMGESG

-386 LRLLTGAFTN
+386 LRLLTGAFKN
-396 FTGSILLD
+396 FTGSILVD
-404 GMPIGNYNL
+404 GIPMGNYNL
-413 NSIRSQTGILL
+413 QSVRSQTGILL
-424 SQQDIFNGTIWENIT
+424 SQQDIFHGTIWENIT
-439 MGSEEIRYEEVTDLV
+439 MGSSQIQYDEVTDLV
-454 NRCGLTSFV
+454 NRCGLTSFI
-463 QSLPKGYDTV
+463 QSLPKGYDTL

-510 LERKYKK
+510 LEKRYKQ
-517 NIQDYIFSEENA
+517 NIQDYLFSEENA
-529 TVLIATNDAD
+529 TVIIATNDVEI
-539 TAARCNKIIYLQD
+539 AARCNKVIYLQD
-552 GVVKASGNWSA
+552 GFVKAVGNWSS
-563 IAPFLNEN
+563 IASLLNEN
-571 YGQQ
+571 YGQ

>member
-1 MEKNHKAVS
+1 MEKNKNVVS
-10 PRGAA
+10 PMGAA

-20 LLKLDKKDVSSIYAF
+20 LLSLDKKDVSSIYAF

-55 FVLAGSI
+55 FVLAGSL
-62 STSIVILIFLVV
+62 STSIVVLIVLVV
-74 AAVLLYGLL
+74 AAVIIYGLL

-89 LTEKIQQKLFV
+89 VTEKIQQKIFV
-100 RYSLEFAD
+100 RYSFEFAD

-131 DTVSLQKAVEKLLL
+131 DTVSLQKAIEKLLL

-157 LILLSLY
+157 LILLSFY
-164 HPVFIGFGA
+164 HPVFIAFGA
-173 VLTLIV
+173 VLALIG

-192 KSIEASNMKFAT
+192 ASIEASDQKFAT

-211 ARVIKSFKYSRGTNL
+211 ARVIKSFKYSRGTEL
-226 NIRKTDGIVTDYLE
+226 NIKKTDGIVSNYLQ

-250 TQYWSLIIFK
+250 TQYWSLIMFK
-260 VVITAAM
+260 VLITAAM

-289 FVIISII
+289 IVILSII
-296 GSVEKL
+296 ASVEKL

-308 VYDILTSVE
+308 VYDVLTSVE
-317 KLSKVTESEVEVQG
+317 KLSKITESEIETQG
-331 TVMLSDSQNGV
+331 SVHLSDTSKGV

-347 NVGFTYGNN
+347 NVGFVYGNQS
-356 VKALNSLNL
+356 KALEGLQL
-365 NIVPGDKVCIMGESG
+365 NIAAGDKVCIMGESG

-386 LRLLTGAFTN
+386 LRLLTGAFKN

-404 GMPIGNYNL
+404 GIPMGNYNL
-413 NSIRSQTGILL
+413 QSVRSQTGILL
-424 SQQDIFNGTIWENIT
+424 SQQDIFHGTIWENIT
-439 MGSEEIRYEEVTDLV
+439 MGSNQIQYEEVTDLV
-454 NRCGLTSFV
+454 NRCGLTSFI

-510 LERKYKK
+510 LEKRYKQ

-529 TVLIATNDAD
+529 TVIIATNDAEI
-539 TAARCNKIIYLQD
+539 AARCNKVIYLQD
-552 GVVKASGNWSA
+552 GFVKASGNWST
-563 IAPFLNEN
+563 IASLLNEN
-571 YGQQ
+571 YGQ

>member
-1 MEKNHKAVS
+1 MEKNKNAVS
-10 PRGAA
+10 PMGAA

-20 LLKLDKKDVSSIYAF
+20 LLSLDKKDVSSIYAF

-55 FVLAGSI
+55 FVMAGSL
-62 STSIVILIFLVV
+62 STSIVILIILVV
-74 AAVLLYGLL
+74 AAVLIYGFL
-83 QVRQLQ
+83 QIRQLQ
-89 LTEKIQQKLFV
+89 VTEKIQQKLFV

-173 VLTLIV
+173 VLTFIV
-179 YLIMRYT
+179 FLIMRFT
-186 LPAGFQ
+186 LPAGFEA
-192 KSIEASNMKFAT
+192 SIEASNQKFAT

-211 ARVIKSFKYSRGTNL
+211 ARVIKSFKYSRGTKL
-226 NIRKTDGIVTDYLE
+226 NIRKTDGIVTKYLD

-250 TQYWSLIIFK
+250 TQYWSLILFK

-267 LIVGAVLL
+267 LIVGSVLL

-289 FVIISII
+289 IVILSII
-296 GSVEKL
+296 ASVEKL

-308 VYDILTSVE
+308 VYDLLTSVE
-317 KLSKVTESEVEVQG
+317 KLSKITESEIEVHG
-331 TVMLSDSQNGV
+331 TVELADTNKGV
-342 SVLFE
+342 SLLFE
-347 NVGFTYGNN
+347 KVGFIYGNN
-356 VKALNSLNL
+356 SKALEGIDL
-365 NIVPGDKVCIMGESG
+365 NIAPGDKVCIMGESG

-386 LRLLTGAFTN
+386 LRLLTGAFIN
-396 FTGSILLD
+396 FSGSILLD
-404 GMPIGNYNL
+404 GMPLGNYNL

-424 SQQDIFNGTIWENIT
+424 SQQDIFHGTIWENIT
-439 MGSEEIRYEEVTDLV
+439 MGSEEIKYEEVTDLV
-454 NRCGLTSFV
+454 HRCGLTSFV
-463 QSLPKGYDTV
+463 QGLPKGYDTI

-501 LLLEEPLNF
+501 LLLEEPLSF
-510 LERKYKK
+510 LEKTYKH

-529 TVLIATNDAD
+529 TVIIATNDVE
-539 TAARCNKIIYLQD
+539 TAARCNKIIYLEE
-552 GVVKASGNWSA
+552 GSVKATGNWST
-563 IAPFLNEN
+563 IAPLLNEN
-571 YGQQ
+571 YGQ

>member
-1 MEKNHKAVS
+1 MEKNKNAVS
-10 PRGAA
+10 PMGAA

-20 LLKLDKKDVSSIYAF
+20 LLSLDKKDVSSIYAF

-55 FVLAGSI
+55 FVMAGSL
-62 STSIVILIFLVV
+62 STSIVILIVLVV
-74 AAVLLYGLL
+74 AAVLLLGLL

-89 LTEKIQQKLFV
+89 VTEKIQQKLFV

-157 LILLSLY
+157 LILLSMY

-192 KSIEASNMKFAT
+192 ASIEASDQKFAT
-204 AAWLEEM
+204 ASWLEEM
-211 ARVIKSFKYSRGTNL
+211 ARVIKSFKYSRGTKL
-226 NIRKTDGIVTDYLE
+226 NIRKTDGIVTKYLD

-250 TQYWSLIIFK
+250 TQYWSLILFK

-267 LIVGAVLL
+267 LIVGAILL

-289 FVIISII
+289 IVIISII
-296 GSVEKL
+296 ASVEKL

-308 VYDILTSVE
+308 VYDLLTSVE
-317 KLSKVTESEVEVQG
+317 KLSKITESEIEKHG
-331 TVMLSDSQNGV
+331 TVILSDTAKGV
-342 SVLFE
+342 SLLFE

-356 VKALNSLNL
+356 SKALEGLSLN
-365 NIVPGDKVCIMGESG
+365 IDPGDKICIMGESG

-386 LRLLTGAFTN
+386 LRLLTGAFNN

-404 GMPIGNYNL
+404 GIPLGNYNL
-413 NSIRSQTGILL
+413 NSVRSQTGILL
-424 SQQDIFNGTIWENIT
+424 SQQDIFHGTIWENIT
-439 MGSEEIRYEEVTDLV
+439 MGSEEISYEEVTDLV

-463 QSLPKGYDTV
+463 QSLPQGYDTV

-510 LERKYKK
+510 LEKTYKH
-517 NIQDYIFSEENA
+517 NIQDYIFSEENV
-529 TVLIATNDAD
+529 TVIIATNDVE
-539 TAARCNKIIYLQD
+539 TAARCNKIIYLKE
-552 GVVKASGNWSA
+552 GVVKASGNWST
-563 IAPFLNEN
+563 IAPLLNEN
-571 YGQQ
+571 HGQ